1 MEDLEVT
8 TDKLA
13 KAVGGGDIT
22 QQTRKRRMRTK
33 LQGSPALTGSER
45 QEEVRRA
52 PGKISLVGQRSEIM
66 TENCPMNL
74 ATCYCHLGKSIF
86 SRLMAIGHRLQ

>member
-22 QQTRKRRMRTK
+22 QQTMQKRRRMRTK
-33 LQGSPALTGSER
+33 LQGSPAFTG
-45 QEEVRRA
+45 
-52 PGKISLVGQRSEIM
+52 
-66 TENCPMNL
+66 
-74 ATCYCHLGKSIF
+74 
-86 SRLMAIGHRLQ
+86 